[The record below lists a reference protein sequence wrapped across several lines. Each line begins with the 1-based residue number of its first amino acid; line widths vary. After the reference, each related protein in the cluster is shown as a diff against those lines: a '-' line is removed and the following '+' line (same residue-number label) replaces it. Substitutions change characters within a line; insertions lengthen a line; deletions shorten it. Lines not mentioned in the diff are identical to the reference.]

1 VEPGLEAA
9 AFFDPTNFV
18 FPFGTHICTVEVNP
32 ETGDVKILRYVCV
45 DDCGPHINPMIVE
58 GQVHGG
64 VIQGLGEALQEI
76 MVYDEDGQ
84 LITGTMMDYAVPKAS
99 QMPHVESSY
108 TVTPSPVNPLG
119 VKGIGE
125 AGTIP
130 SAAALVGAVC
140 DALAPLGIRHID
152 KPLTPARVWAAI
164 QQAKGGSQ

>member
-1 VEPGLEAA
+1 LEAT

-18 FPFGTHICTVEVNP
+18 FPFGTHICTVEVDA
-32 ETGDVKILRYVCV
+32 ETGEVKILRYVCV
-45 DDCGPHINPMIVE
+45 DDCGPHINPMIVQ
-58 GQVHGG
+58 GQIHGG
-64 VIQGLGEALQEI
+64 VIQGLGEGLQEI
-76 MVYDEDGQ
+76 AIYDEGGQ
-84 LITGTMMDYAVPKAS
+84 LLTGTMMDYAVPRAS
-99 QMPHVESSY
+99 QMPRIETGF

-130 SAAALVGAVC
+130 AAAVLVSAVC

-164 QQAKGGSQ
+164 QEAHV